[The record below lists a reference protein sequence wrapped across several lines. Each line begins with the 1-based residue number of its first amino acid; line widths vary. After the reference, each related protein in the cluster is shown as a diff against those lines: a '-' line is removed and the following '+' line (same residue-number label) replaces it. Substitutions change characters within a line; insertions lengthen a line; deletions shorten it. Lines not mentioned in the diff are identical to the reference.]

1 MLKGTV
7 ILWKAKTGYGFI
19 RPDGNSKD
27 IFVHHSGILSTGKRK
42 DLREEARVTFEVV
55 EDARGPKAINV
66 REEGENRA

>member
-19 RPDGNSKD
+19 RPNGADCD
-27 IFVHHSGILSTGKRK
+27 IFVHHSGLLSTAKRK